1 MDGSFEGRGPDCQLA
16 VVADGGSD
24 EVGER
29 AGIEFA
35 TFGYIG
41 VAANFARE
49 VVFGL
54 AMLDKGQNG
63 IGFVKEWIRTLD
75 SQIERGRMWRF
86 IR

>member
-1 MDGSFEGRGPDCQLA
+1 MNGSFEGRSPDCQLA
-16 VVADGGSD
+16 VVTDGGSD

-29 AGIEFA
+29 TGIEFA

-41 VAANFARE
+41 VAADFARE
-49 VVFGL
+49 VEFGL
-54 AMLDKGQNG
+54 AMLDEGQNG
-63 IGFVKEWIRTLD
+63 IGFVRERIRTLD